1 MTRILLELECLQHYN
16 SLYEKYIYIVRK
28 AFNPTASLD
37 CYTYNFPRYLYNH
50 KVALFRVQNLKLK
63 LERPLSGSVVVF
75 SALTI
80 YGTFGLLSLDFGVR

>member
-16 SLYEKYIYIVRK
+16 SLYERNIYIVRK
-28 AFNPTASLD
+28 AFNPTTSLD

-63 LERPLSGSVVVF
+63 LERPLSGSVVVLCSYNLWYF
-75 SALTI
+75 WAFI
-80 YGTFGLLSLDFGVR
+80 P